1 MKTLKDIENLDGVT
15 VLLRAD
21 LNVPIEKGVVRD
33 DFRLRMS
40 LPTIDFLR
48 SRGAKLVIVSHI
60 ESMDKE
66 PATLRPAVT
75 RLSEI
80 AKAPITFIENYRNAK
95 VEIDNLAPGGMVA
108 LENLRNDPGE
118 KDNDANFA
126 KALASLADIYV
137 NDAFAVSHRK
147 HASVCAITRYI
158 PSYAGL
164 LLEREVGELGRAFK
178 PGHPFVFILGG
189 AKFSTKLKLISK
201 FLKSADKVFIGGA
214 LANDCF
220 KALGYEVGKSQV
232 STEDVDLKSVVE
244 DSKTI
249 VPIDVV
255 VKRGDSSV
263 TIPSTSVDKGDVIV
277 DVGPQSI
284 SNLGEVL
291 ASAKFVLWNGPLG
304 NYEIGYD
311 QATMNLAKLIA
322 GFDGNITSMIG
333 GGDTVAAISR
343 LGLDKKFTF
352 ISTGGG
358 AMLDFLANETLP
370 ALEALENG
378 VE

>member
-1 MKTLKDIENLDGVT
+1 MKTLKDIENLSGVT

-21 LNVPIEKGVVRD
+21 LNVPIEKGQVRD
-33 DFRLRMS
+33 DFRLKMS
-40 LPTIDFLR
+40 IPTMDFLR

-60 ESMDKE
+60 ESLDKGS
-66 PATLRPAVT
+66 ATLKPAIT
-75 RLSEI
+75 RLSEL
-80 AKAPITFIENYRNAK
+80 AGAPIGFIENYRNAK
-95 VEIDNLAPGGMVA
+95 TEIDALAPGEMVA

-126 KALASLADIYV
+126 KSLASLADIYV
-137 NDAFAVSHRK
+137 NDAFAVAHRK

-158 PSYAGL
+158 PSFAGL
-164 LLEREVGELGRAFK
+164 LLEREVSELSRAFK

-189 AKFSTKLKLISK
+189 AKFSTKLQLISK

-232 STEDVDLKSVVE
+232 ASESVDLKAVVE
-244 DSKTI
+244 NPKTV

-255 VKRGDSSV
+255 VKRGDSSIV
-263 TIPSTSVDKGDVIV
+263 VPSTKVEPGDIIV

-284 SNLGEVL
+284 INLGEVIDE
-291 ASAKFVLWNGPLG
+291 AKFVLWNGPMG
-304 NYEIGYD
+304 NYEIGFD
-311 QATMNLAKLIA
+311 QATLGLAKVIA
-322 GFDGNITSMIG
+322 SRSGQITSIIG
-333 GGDTVAAISR
+333 GGDTVAATAK
-343 LGLDKKFTF
+343 LGIDQKFSF

-370 ALEALENG
+370 ALEALEKG
-378 VE
+378 AE

>member
-284 SNLGEVL
+284 SNLGKVL